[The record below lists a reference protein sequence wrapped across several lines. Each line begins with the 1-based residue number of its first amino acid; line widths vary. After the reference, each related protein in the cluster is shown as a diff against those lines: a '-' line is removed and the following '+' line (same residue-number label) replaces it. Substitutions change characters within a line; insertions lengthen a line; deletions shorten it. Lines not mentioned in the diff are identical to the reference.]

1 MLDARCW
8 LLDARCSMLDTGCSM
23 LENGLWVLET
33 NWYTWSSIRTVFVN
47 IVNYEGLEGSILD
60 NSVANSR
67 VDVQSKN
74 MKKTIDC
81 QPQNHCTQDKGKY
94 HLIGTELL
102 HHIGLFDC
110 GFQIV
115 DFGLKKND

>member
-1 MLDARCW
+1 MLDA
-8 LLDARCSMLDTGCSM
+8 GCSM

-33 NWYTWSSIRTVFVN
+33 NWYTWSPIRTVFVN
-47 IVNYEGLEGSILD
+47 IANYEGLEGSIID

-67 VDVQSKN
+67 IDVRSKN

-102 HHIGLFDC
+102 HHIGLRDIRLRISDC
-110 GFQIV
+110 GFRIE
-115 DFGLKKND
+115 KK